1 MPKQQDMR
9 ITTRVFSLLLVGLL
23 LLFACCNEENCR
35 DIYGN
40 WNDREGHAF
49 VFKNDGT
56 ALWLNKFGQMV
67 DTIDFVF
74 SINCKT
80 SPASIDFKDFDN
92 GPFAGKTLFGII
104 EWSADSV
111 FRICYEV
118 GHQQDIRP
126 KQFDSEQTMKFF
138 R

>member
-1 MPKQQDMR
+1 MR
-9 ITTRVFSLLLVGLL
+9 VEISIFSLLFAGLL
-23 LLFACCNEENCR
+23 AIWACQGAADCR

-49 VFKNDGT
+49 VFNNDGT

-67 DTIDFVF
+67 DTIGFVF

-80 SPASIDFKDFDN
+80 NPASIDLKDFSN

-118 GHQQDIRP
+118 GHQEDVRP
-126 KQFDSEQTMKFF
+126 QQFDSDQTMKFF